1 MLPRISFQSSSG
13 YPLSLWFILTL
24 IAAFFLGLYD
34 IAKKHSVN
42 SNAVPPVL
50 LANVSTAAL
59 IWGVPVL
66 AGLVVADSEAF
77 RPSRLWELTSTE
89 HALLFGKSALVGSS
103 WMFAFFAL
111 KALPISIAAPIRA
124 TSPLWT
130 IVLAVSLTGERPAV
144 LQWLGI
150 ALILVAFISFSLVG
164 KREGIRFH
172 RDPAIGLLIV
182 ATLIS
187 AFCGLYD
194 KYLLQTVGLKPAV
207 VQAWFSI
214 YLVPVMLPLN
224 VYWWRYDRRE
234 TPFEWRWSI
243 PLIAIFLLVADYTYF
258 VAVAQPDALISVISP
273 LRRTSIIIAFL
284 FGIFILKEQNWRPK
298 LVSIAI
304 LIAGTFLIAL
314 S

>member
-1 MLPRISFQSSSG
+1 M
-13 YPLSLWFILTL
+13 SLWFILTL

-42 SNAVPPVL
+42 DNAVPPVL

-59 IWGVPVL
+59 IWGVPIV
-66 AGLVVADSEAF
+66 AGLVFADGEHVWL
-77 RPSRLWELTSTE
+77 SRLWTPTLTE

-124 TSPLWT
+124 TSPVWT
-130 IVLAVSLTGERPAV
+130 IVLAVSLTGERPLL

-150 ALILVAFISFSLVG
+150 ALILIAFFSFSLVG
-164 KREGIRFH
+164 KCEGIRFH
-172 RDPAIGLLIV
+172 RDPAIGLMIV

-194 KYLLQTVGLKPAV
+194 KYLLQTIGLKPAI

-214 YLVPVMLPLN
+214 YLVPVMLPMN
-224 VYWWRYDRRE
+224 VYWWRFDRQT
-234 TPFEWRWSI
+234 TPFQWRWSI

-258 VAVAQPDALISVISP
+258 VAVAQPDALISLISP
-273 LRRTSIIIAFL
+273 LRRTSIVIAFL
-284 FGIFILKEQNWRPK
+284 FGIFVLKELNWRPK
-298 LVSIAI
+298 LASIVV
-304 LIAGTFLIAL
+304 LIAGMFLIAF

>member
-1 MLPRISFQSSSG
+1 M
-13 YPLSLWFILTL
+13 SLWFILTL
-24 IAAFFLGLYD
+24 IAAVFLGLYD

-42 SNAVPPVL
+42 DNAVPPVL

-59 IWGVPVL
+59 IWGVPII
-66 AGLVVADSEAF
+66 AGLVFADSE
-77 RPSRLWELTSTE
+77 SGWLTRLWNPTLTE

-130 IVLAVSLTGERPAV
+130 IVLAVSLTGERPLP
-144 LQWLGI
+144 LQWIGI
-150 ALILVAFISFSLVG
+150 ALILIAFFSFSLVG

-172 RDPAIGLLIV
+172 RDPAIGLMIV

-194 KYLLQTVGLKPAV
+194 KYLLQTIGLKPAI

-224 VYWWRYDRRE
+224 LYWWRYDRQT
-234 TPFEWRWSI
+234 TPFQWRWSI

-273 LRRTSIIIAFL
+273 LRRTSIVIAFL

-298 LVSIAI
+298 LASIAV
-304 LIAGTFLIAL
+304 LIAGMFLIAFA
-314 S
+314 

>member
-1 MLPRISFQSSSG
+1 MVLHFSPDEST
-13 YPLSLWFILTL
+13 LSLWFILTL
-24 IAAFFLGLYD
+24 VAAIFLGLYD
-34 IAKKHSVN
+34 VAKKHSVN
-42 SNAVPPVL
+42 ENAVPPVL

-59 IWGVPVL
+59 IWSVPVIV
-66 AGLVVADSEAF
+66 GLGFVESSQF
-77 RPSRLWELTSTE
+77 WPNQLWQPTINQ
-89 HALLFGKSALVGSS
+89 HGLLFAKSAMVGSS

-111 KALPISIAAPIRA
+111 KALPISIAAPLRA

-130 IVLAVSLTGERPAV
+130 ILLAVTLTGERPAL

-150 ALILVAFISFSLVG
+150 GLILTAFFSFSFVG

-172 RDPAIGLLIV
+172 RDPAIGLLVV

-187 AFCGLYD
+187 SFCGLYD
-194 KYLLQTVGLKPAV
+194 KYLLQTLGLKPAI

-224 VYWWRYDRRE
+224 LYWWRFDRIKK
-234 TPFEWRWSI
+234 PFQWRWSI

-258 VAVAQPDALISVISP
+258 VAVSQPDALISVISP
-273 LRRTSIIIAFL
+273 LRRTSIVIAFL
-284 FGIFILKEQNWRPK
+284 FGIIFLKEQNWRSK
-298 LVSIAI
+298 LISIVV
-304 LIAGTFLIAL
+304 LIAGMFLIAL